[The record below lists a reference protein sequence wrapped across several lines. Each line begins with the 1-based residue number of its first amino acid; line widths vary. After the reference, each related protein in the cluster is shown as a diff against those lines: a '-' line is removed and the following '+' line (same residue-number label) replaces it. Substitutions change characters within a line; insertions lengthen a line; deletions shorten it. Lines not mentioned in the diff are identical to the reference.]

1 METAMAWTAKT
12 GRRERV
18 LNSIVARL
26 LALADLGEDA
36 ANCSPWVRFCVLWSL
51 CQADAVVR
59 EFVAGSTWNPA
70 GRLWSPV
77 LPAVR
82 YGTQPADALD
92 LAASL
97 RALALVV
104 LNIAAQRR
112 LSRVR
117 QAEEPAGHEGGPPHD
132 IIENLLVAAISPVEL
147 RDTS

>member
-1 METAMAWTAKT
+1 M
-12 GRRERV
+12 

-70 GRLWSPV
+70 GRLWSPAV
-77 LPAVR
+77 PMVR
-82 YGTQPADALD
+82 YGTEPADAYA

-104 LNIAAQRR
+104 QAMAAQIGRLALLHAEGSAGTPDRRIAALLLPPDR
-112 LSRVR
+112 
-117 QAEEPAGHEGGPPHD
+117 AAPAVT
-132 IIENLLVAAISPVEL
+132 LF
-147 RDTS
+147 DTS